1 MGETMIAVIV
11 TFQDD
16 QKLDRHVIA
25 KIASEVSNMFR
36 GMPGLRT
43 KAFTIDED
51 DGRARNIYLWDD
63 ADAARAFFNEEL
75 RTRVTGLY
83 GVEPTI
89 EFVDVLELVDNS

>member
-1 MGETMIAVIV
+1 MIGVIV

-16 QKLDRHVIA
+16 QKLDRGVIA
-25 KIASEVSNMFR
+25 KIATDVSDMFR
-36 GMPGLRT
+36 GMPGLRS

-63 ADAARAFFNEEL
+63 SDAARAFFNQEL

-83 GVEPTI
+83 GIKPTI
-89 EFVDVLELVDNS
+89 EFVDVLEFVDNS

>member
-1 MGETMIAVIV
+1 MIGVIV

-16 QKLDRHVIA
+16 QRLDRGVIA
-25 KIASEVSNMFR
+25 KIAAEASTMFR

-51 DGRARNIYLWDD
+51 DSRARNIYLWDD
-63 ADAARAFFNEEL
+63 DAAARAFFNDEL
-75 RTRVTGLY
+75 TARVTGLY
-83 GVEPTI
+83 GMKPTI